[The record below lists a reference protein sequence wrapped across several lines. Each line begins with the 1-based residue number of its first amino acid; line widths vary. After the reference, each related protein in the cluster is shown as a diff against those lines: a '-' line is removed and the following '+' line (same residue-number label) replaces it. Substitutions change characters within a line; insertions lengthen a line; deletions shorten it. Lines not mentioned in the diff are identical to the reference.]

1 MSASEIVNERYRV
14 LDHMPVGVCVIDK
27 NYIVRFWNNC
37 MEYWTGIDRDK
48 ILGNN
53 LCYNFPCFINHKY
66 RSHIESIFNGGP
78 PIVLSASLH
87 RDIFPSPLPNGEL
100 RALNTAVTSVPSSDG
115 NGFDALFVAEDV
127 TELTRRVGEHAHP
140 QDQLNK
146 SRRLSKSEELEEIE
160 EKYRTIFENSVVAVI
175 MGDEQERLVSWNKF
189 MENMLG
195 MSTEDLHLKP
205 LQSLFPNE
213 EWIKIKAHNTREKYS
228 QAHLE
233 SRMIRKDGRV
243 IEVDISHGVLRNSEG
258 KIISSITI
266 INDITERKHL
276 EQDSIRARQEVE
288 EVNQKLEKTLE
299 HANMLVR
306 EAKVANNAK
315 SDFLAK
321 MSHEIRTPMNG
332 IMGMLTLALNKERQ
346 EKIREYLTIA
356 KTSADNLLRLLNDIL
371 DISKIEAG
379 KLNVEII
386 ECDMEEII
394 SVIDSSM
401 RSLALEKGISFDIV
415 LTTNVPQRIKTDP
428 ARLNQ
433 CLVNLVGNSIKFT
446 HTGGVKLEI
455 ASEEMGDKLFIRF
468 NVVDTGIGIPIDK
481 QETIFEKFTQADG
494 STTRKHGGTG
504 LGLAITKQLAELLN
518 GDITLTSEPGKGS
531 TFSMIIPAN
540 IDAGRV
546 AMISNDKW
554 KAKEQEPAPIDD
566 KDVSNSA
573 GKILVV
579 EDEYANQRVILG
591 ILEETNLQTD
601 LAGDGIEAVNKV
613 INGSYVL
620 ILIDMQMPNMN
631 GYDAT
636 RTIREKG
643 YTLPIIA
650 LTAYA
655 MKGDEEKCLDAGC
668 DAYLP
673 KPVSA
678 EKLFETISR
687 FISFESYLMLDQI
700 NTVQEEVDEIS
711 KQFCKTNKAS
721 VKKY

>member
-1 MSASEIVNERYRV
+1 MNASEIIDERYRV

-27 NYIVRFWNNC
+27 DYIVRFWNNS
-37 MEYWTGIDRDK
+37 MEYWTGISRDN
-48 ILGNN
+48 IMGLN
-53 LCYNFPCFINHKY
+53 LCNNFPCFINHKY
-66 RSHIESIFNGGP
+66 RGYIESIINGGSP
-78 PIVLSASLH
+78 VVLTADSH
-87 RDIFPSPLPNGEL
+87 KDVFPSPLPNGEL
-100 RALNTAVTSVPSSDG
+100 RALNTAITAVPSSDG
-115 NGFDALFVAEDV
+115 KGFDALFVVEDV
-127 TELTRRVGEHAHP
+127 TELTRRMHEHKP
-140 QDQLNK
+140 TQDQP
-146 SRRLSKSEELEEIE
+146 RRSEETEEIE
-160 EKYRTIFENSVVAVI
+160 EKYRAVFENSVVAVM
-175 MGDEQERLVSWNKF
+175 MGDEQERLVSWNKYT
-189 MENMLG
+189 EKLLG
-195 MSTEDLHLKP
+195 MSAEDLHFKS
-205 LQSLFPNE
+205 LQSFYPDE
-213 EWIKIKAHNTREKYS
+213 EWIKIKAHNTRERS
-228 QAHLE
+228 QEARLE
-233 SRMIRKDGRV
+233 SRMIRKDGR
-243 IEVDISHGVLRNSEG
+243 IIDVDISHRVLRNSEG
-258 KIISSITI
+258 RIISSVTTI
-266 INDITERKHL
+266 SDITERKRL
-276 EQDSIRARQEVE
+276 EQDSIQARQEVE
-288 EVNQKLEKTLE
+288 KVNQKLEKTLE

-356 KTSADNLLRLLNDIL
+356 KTSADNLLSLLNDIL

-379 KLNVEII
+379 KVNVEII
-386 ECDMEEII
+386 DCDMEEII
-394 SVIDSSM
+394 KVIDSSM
-401 RSLALEKGISFDIV
+401 RTLAMEKGISFGVV
-415 LTTNVPQRIKTDP
+415 LTTDVPQIIKTDP

-446 HTGGVKLEI
+446 HTGGVKLEV
-455 ASEEMGDKLFIRF
+455 ALEEMGGKLFIRF

-540 IDAGRV
+540 IDAGKV
-546 AMISNDKW
+546 AMMGDNKW
-554 KAKEQEPAPIDD
+554 KIEKREAEPVDDQE
-566 KDVSNSA
+566 VNSAA

-579 EDEYANQRVILG
+579 EDEYANQQVVLG

-601 LAGDGIEAVNKV
+601 LANDGIEAVSKV
-613 INGSYVL
+613 MNGSYDL

-643 YTLPIIA
+643 YTMPIIA

-655 MKGDEEKCLDAGC
+655 MKGDEEKCLNAGC

-678 EKLFETISR
+678 EKLFETMSK
-687 FISFESYLMLDQI
+687 FLSFESYLMLDQI
-700 NTVQEEVDEIS
+700 NAVQEEVDEVS
-711 KQFCKTNKAS
+711 KRFSKTNKTS